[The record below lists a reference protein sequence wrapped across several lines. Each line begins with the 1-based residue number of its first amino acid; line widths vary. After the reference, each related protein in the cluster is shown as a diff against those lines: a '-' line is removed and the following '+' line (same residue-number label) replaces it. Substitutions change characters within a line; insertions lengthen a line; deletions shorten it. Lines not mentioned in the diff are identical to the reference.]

1 MVASDFT
8 AGEWLRK
15 RFPVRYGS
23 RVASP
28 DRLSLQ
34 RVATPEIG
42 DSMTARPDE
51 LGPSATALLG
61 DGAYPESQVSYEGA
75 TYWLERSVDGVKR
88 LVAVADD
95 ESAFRGFTGNAERV
109 HGKVRFVAE
118 TTSENALALRSAL
131 PWLKPSRFGLHTSA
145 GFGDR
150 LGLATPGHARAL
162 KWVGAA
168 INPVFAQQS
177 IREMGRCHRT
187 PRNVLDDAT
196 WGAFQAGWTE
206 PVGGDADHLEQL
218 EDVDDTVAAG
228 FVFYTLDPKAE
239 VDPQAE
245 HAGPEAIQQ
254 KVAALDWAGLES
266 DLSTFTKSYVGRR
279 IDLEHEVIELDE
291 QSVLRAMAKYGP
303 SLAHAMAMYR
313 RLMEKGIDCEVEFAV
328 DETDY
333 PTTPAEH
340 VVVVSELQRLGMDF
354 ISFAPRFVGRFE
366 KGVEYIGDI
375 DELQRDFEIHAQIAR
390 ALGPYKLSLHSG
402 SDKFSTYP
410 VIAEATK
417 GLVHLKT
424 AGTSWAEALRV
435 IAHND
440 PDLMREVLAL
450 ALDSFEVNRK
460 SYHLSCDP
468 TRIPTDPTDAEV
480 AQLMDRVDSRQ
491 VLHVGYGAILDEFGT
506 RLYQV
511 WNDNEEEHYRIIA
524 DHFVKHLTP
533 FAPYVQ

>member
-1 MVASDFT
+1 
-8 AGEWLRK
+8 
-15 RFPVRYGS
+15 
-23 RVASP
+23 
-28 DRLSLQ
+28 
-34 RVATPEIG
+34 
-42 DSMTARPDE
+42 MTVRPDE
-51 LGPSATALLG
+51 LAPSAADLLG
-61 DGAYPESQVSYEGA
+61 ERAYSESQVSYGGA
-75 TYWLERSVDGVKR
+75 TYWLERSVDGAKR
-88 LVAVADD
+88 LMAVVDD
-95 ESAFRGFTGNAERV
+95 ESAFRGFVGTVTRV
-109 HGKVRFVAE
+109 GDEVRLVAE
-118 TTSENALALRSAL
+118 TTPDNALALRSAL

-150 LGLATPGHARAL
+150 LGLATPGHVRAL
-162 KWVGAA
+162 KTVDAA

-196 WGAFQAGWTE
+196 WGAFQAGWTK
-206 PVGGDADHLEQL
+206 PVGGDADHLEQP

-239 VDPQAE
+239 VDPEAE
-245 HAGPEAIQQ
+245 HADSAAVRQ
-254 KVAALDWAGLES
+254 KVEALDWAGLES
-266 DLSTFTKSYVGRR
+266 DLATFTKSYVGRS
-279 IDLEHEVIELDE
+279 IDLEREAVELDE
-291 QSVLRAMAKYGP
+291 ESVLRAMAKYGP
-303 SLAHAMAMYR
+303 GIVHAMAMYR

-333 PTTPAEH
+333 PTKPAEH
-340 VVVVSELQRLGMDF
+340 IVVVSELQRLGMDF

-375 DELQRDFEIHAQIAR
+375 QDLQRDFEIHAQIAR

-410 VIAEATK
+410 LIAEATN

-435 IAHND
+435 IAYND

-450 ALDSFEVNRK
+450 ALDSFEANRK

-468 TRIPTDPTDAEV
+468 TKIPANPTNDEV

-491 VLHVGYGAILDEFGT
+491 VLHVGYGAILEEFGP

-511 WNDNEEEHYRIIA
+511 WNDHEEEHHGIIA

-533 FAPYVQ
+533 FAAYAR

>member
-1 MVASDFT
+1 
-8 AGEWLRK
+8 
-15 RFPVRYGS
+15 
-23 RVASP
+23 
-28 DRLSLQ
+28 
-34 RVATPEIG
+34 
-42 DSMTARPDE
+42 MTARPDE
-51 LGPSATALLG
+51 LAPSAADLLG
-61 DGAYPESQVSYEGA
+61 DRAYPESQVSYGGA
-75 TYWLERSVDGVKR
+75 TYWLERSVDGAKR
-88 LVAVADD
+88 LMAVADD
-95 ESAFRGFTGNAERV
+95 ESAFRGFVGTVTRV
-109 HGKVRFVAE
+109 GDEVRLVAE
-118 TTSENALALRSAL
+118 TTPDNALALRAAL
-131 PWLKPSRFGLHTSA
+131 PWLKPSRFGLHTSV

-150 LGLATPGHARAL
+150 LGLATPGHVRAL
-162 KWVGAA
+162 KTVGAA

-196 WGAFQAGWTE
+196 WGAFQAGWPN
-206 PVGGDADHLEQL
+206 PVGGDADHLEQP
-218 EDVDDTVAAG
+218 EDIDDTVAAG

-239 VDPQAE
+239 VDAEAE
-245 HAGPEAIQQ
+245 HAAPAAIRQ
-254 KVAALDWAGLES
+254 KVEALDWAALEC
-266 DLSTFTKSYVGRR
+266 DLATFTKSYVGRSV
-279 IDLEHEVIELDE
+279 DLEQKAIELDE
-291 QSVLRAMAKYGP
+291 ESVLRAMAKYGP
-303 SLAHAMAMYR
+303 GMVHAMAMYR
-313 RLMEKGIDCEVEFAV
+313 RLMETGIDCEVEFAV

-333 PTTPAEH
+333 PTKPAEH
-340 VVVVSELQRLGMDF
+340 IVVVSELQRLGMDF

-375 DELQRDFEIHAQIAR
+375 EELQRDFEIHAQIAR

-410 VIAEATK
+410 LIAEATN

-450 ALDSFEVNRK
+450 ALDSFEANRK

-468 TRIPTDPTDAEV
+468 TKIPADPTDDEV

-491 VLHVGYGAILDEFGT
+491 VLHVGYGAILEEFGP

-533 FAPYVQ
+533 FAPYAR

>member
-1 MVASDFT
+1 
-8 AGEWLRK
+8 
-15 RFPVRYGS
+15 
-23 RVASP
+23 
-28 DRLSLQ
+28 
-34 RVATPEIG
+34 
-42 DSMTARPDE
+42 MTARPDE
-51 LGPSATALLG
+51 LDPSAATLLN
-61 DGAYPESQVSYEGA
+61 DGAYLESQVSYGGA
-75 TYWLERSVDGVKR
+75 TYWLERSVDGAKR

-95 ESAFRGFTGNAERV
+95 ESAFRGFTSTTERSNGQLRLVADTTPENAE
-109 HGKVRFVAE
+109 
-118 TTSENALALRSAL
+118 ALRSAL
-131 PWLKPSRFGLHTSA
+131 PWLTPSRFGLHTSV

-150 LGLATPGHARAL
+150 LGLATPGHVRAL
-162 KWVGAA
+162 KTVGGP

-196 WGAFQAGWTE
+196 WGAFQAGWTT

-218 EDVDDTVAAG
+218 EDIDDTVAAG

-239 VDPQAE
+239 VDPEAE
-245 HAGPEAIQQ
+245 HADAAVIQQ
-254 KVAALDWAGLES
+254 KVEALDWPSLES
-266 DLSTFTKSYVGRR
+266 DLATFRKSYVGHR
-279 IDLEHEVIELDE
+279 IDLEHEAIELDE
-291 QSVLRAMAKYGP
+291 ESVVRAMAKYGP

-333 PTTPAEH
+333 PTKPAEH

-354 ISFAPRFVGRFE
+354 VSFAPRFVGRFE
-366 KGVEYIGDI
+366 KGVEYIGDL
-375 DELQRDFEIHAQIAR
+375 DELQRDFEIHAEIAR

-402 SDKFSTYP
+402 SDKYSTYP
-410 VIAEATK
+410 LIAEATN
-417 GLVHLKT
+417 GVVHLKT

-450 ALDSFEVNRK
+450 ALDSFEANRK

-468 TRIPTDPTDAEV
+468 TKIPTGPTDDQV

-491 VLHVGYGAILDEFGT
+491 VLHVGYGAILEEFGP
-506 RLYQV
+506 RMYQV

-533 FAPYVQ
+533 FASYAR

>member
-1 MVASDFT
+1 
-8 AGEWLRK
+8 
-15 RFPVRYGS
+15 
-23 RVASP
+23 
-28 DRLSLQ
+28 
-34 RVATPEIG
+34 
-42 DSMTARPDE
+42 MTTRPDE
-51 LGPSATALLG
+51 LDPSAATLLN

-75 TYWLERSVDGVKR
+75 TYWLERSADGAKR

-95 ESAFRGFTGNAERV
+95 ESAFRGFAGTTERTN
-109 HGKVRFVAE
+109 GQVRLAAD
-118 TTSENALALRSAL
+118 TTPENAQALRSAL
-131 PWLKPSRFGLHTSA
+131 PWLTPSRFGLHTSV

-150 LGLATPGHARAL
+150 LGLATPGHVRAL
-162 KWVGAA
+162 KTVGGP

-196 WGAFQAGWTE
+196 WGAFQAGWTT

-218 EDVDDTVAAG
+218 EDIDDTVAAG

-239 VDPQAE
+239 VDPEAE
-245 HAGPEAIQQ
+245 HAEAAVIQQ
-254 KVAALDWAGLES
+254 KVETLDWPSLDS
-266 DLSTFTKSYVGRR
+266 DLATFRKSYVGHR
-279 IDLEHEVIELDE
+279 IDLEHEAIELDE
-291 QSVLRAMAKYGP
+291 ESVVRAMAKYGP

-313 RLMEKGIDCEVEFAV
+313 RLREKGIDCEVEFAV

-333 PTTPAEH
+333 PTKPAEH
-340 VVVVSELQRLGMDF
+340 VVVVSELHRLGMDF
-354 ISFAPRFVGRFE
+354 VSFAPRFVGRFE
-366 KGVEYIGDI
+366 KGVEYIGDL
-375 DELQRDFEIHAQIAR
+375 DELQRDFEIHAEIAR

-402 SDKFSTYP
+402 SDKYSTYP
-410 VIAEATK
+410 LIAEATK
-417 GLVHLKT
+417 GVVHLKT

-450 ALDSFEVNRK
+450 ALDSFEANRK

-468 TRIPTDPTDAEV
+468 TKIPTDPTDDQV

-491 VLHVGYGAILDEFGT
+491 VLHVGYGAILEEFGP
-506 RLYQV
+506 RMYQV

-524 DHFVKHLTP
+524 DHFVKHLTA
-533 FAPYVQ
+533 FAPYAR

>member
-1 MVASDFT
+1 
-8 AGEWLRK
+8 
-15 RFPVRYGS
+15 
-23 RVASP
+23 
-28 DRLSLQ
+28 
-34 RVATPEIG
+34 
-42 DSMTARPDE
+42 MTARPDE

-61 DGAYPESQVSYEGA
+61 DRAYPESLVSYEGA
-75 TYWLERSVDGVKR
+75 TCWLERGVDGVKR
-88 LVAVADD
+88 FMVVADD
-95 ESAFRGFTGNAERV
+95 ESALRAFAGTAERV
-109 HGKVRFVAE
+109 DGKVRFVAE
-118 TTSENALALRSAL
+118 TTPENALALRSVL
-131 PWLKPSRFGLHTSA
+131 PWLTPSRFGLRTSA

-150 LGLATPGHARAL
+150 LGLATPGHVRAL
-162 KWVGAA
+162 KAVNAA

-177 IREMGRCHRT
+177 VREMGRCRRT

-196 WGAFQAGWTE
+196 WGAFQAGWTK

-218 EDVDDTVAAG
+218 EDIDDTVAAG

-245 HAGPEAIQQ
+245 HADPATIQQ
-254 KVAALDWAGLES
+254 KVAALDWADLES
-266 DLSTFTKSYVGRR
+266 DLATFTKTYVGRR
-279 IDLEHEVIELDE
+279 VDLEQQAIELDE

-303 SLAHAMAMYR
+303 SLAHAMSMYR

-354 ISFAPRFVGRFE
+354 VSFAPRFVGRFE

-375 DELQRDFEIHAQIAR
+375 DELQRDFEIHAEIAR

-410 VIAEATK
+410 LIAEATK

-435 IAHND
+435 IANND

-468 TRIPTDPTDAEV
+468 TRIPTDPTDEEV
-480 AQLMDRVDSRQ
+480 AQLLDLVDSRQ
-491 VLHVGYGAILDEFGT
+491 VLHVGYGAILEEFGP

-533 FAPYVQ
+533 FAPYAR

>member
-1 MVASDFT
+1 
-8 AGEWLRK
+8 
-15 RFPVRYGS
+15 
-23 RVASP
+23 
-28 DRLSLQ
+28 
-34 RVATPEIG
+34 
-42 DSMTARPDE
+42 MTAQPDE
-51 LGPSATALLG
+51 LTPSATALLG
-61 DGAYPESQVSYEGA
+61 DGAYPESQVSYGGA
-75 TYWLERSVDGVKR
+75 SYWLERSADGVKR

-95 ESAFRGFTGNAERV
+95 ESAFRGFTGTAEEID
-109 HGKVRFVAE
+109 GKVRFVAD
-118 TTSENALALRSAL
+118 TTPENAEVVRSAL
-131 PWLKPSRFGLHTSA
+131 PWLKPSRFGLHTSV

-150 LGLATPGHARAL
+150 LGLATPGHVRAL
-162 KWVGAA
+162 TAVGAA

-196 WGAFQAGWTE
+196 WGAFQAGWTK

-218 EDVDDTVAAG
+218 EDIDDTVAAG

-239 VDPQAE
+239 VDPEAE
-245 HAGPEAIQQ
+245 HADPVAIQQ
-254 KVAALDWAGLES
+254 KVEALDWAGLES
-266 DLSTFTKSYVGRR
+266 DLPTFMKRYAGHR
-279 IDLEHEVIELDE
+279 IDLEHEVIELDDE
-291 QSVLRAMAKYGP
+291 SVLRAMAKYGP

-333 PTTPAEH
+333 PTKPAEH
-340 VVVVSELQRLGMDF
+340 IVVVSELQRLGMEF
-354 ISFAPRFVGRFE
+354 VSFAPRFVGRFE

-375 DELQRDFEIHAQIAR
+375 EELKRDFEIHAQIAR

-402 SDKFSTYP
+402 SDKYSTYP
-410 VIAEATK
+410 LIAEATK

-440 PDLMREVLAL
+440 PDLMREVLVL
-450 ALDSFEVNRK
+450 ALDSFEANRK

-468 TRIPTDPTDAEV
+468 AKIPTDPTDDEV
-480 AQLMDRVDSRQ
+480 ARLMDVVDSRQ
-491 VLHVGYGAILDEFGT
+491 VLHVGYGAILKEFGP

-511 WNDNEEEHYRIIA
+511 WNANEEEHYQIIA
-524 DHFVKHLTP
+524 DHFVKHLAP
-533 FAPYVQ
+533 FAPYTR

>member
-1 MVASDFT
+1 
-8 AGEWLRK
+8 
-15 RFPVRYGS
+15 
-23 RVASP
+23 
-28 DRLSLQ
+28 
-34 RVATPEIG
+34 
-42 DSMTARPDE
+42 MTTGPDE
-51 LGPSATALLG
+51 LDSSAATLLN

-75 TYWLERSVDGVKR
+75 TYWLERSADGAKR

-95 ESAFRGFTGNAERV
+95 ESAFRGFAGTTKRTDGQ
-109 HGKVRFVAE
+109 VRLVAD
-118 TTSENALALRSAL
+118 TTPENAQALRSAL
-131 PWLKPSRFGLHTSA
+131 PWLTPSRFGLHTSV

-150 LGLATPGHARAL
+150 LGLATPGHVRAL
-162 KWVGAA
+162 KTVGGP

-196 WGAFQAGWTE
+196 WGAFQAGWTT
-206 PVGGDADHLEQL
+206 PVGGDADHLEKL
-218 EDVDDTVAAG
+218 EDIDDTVAAG

-239 VDPQAE
+239 VDPEAE
-245 HAGPEAIQQ
+245 HADAAVIQQ
-254 KVAALDWAGLES
+254 KVEALDWPSLDS
-266 DLSTFTKSYVGRR
+266 DLATFRKSYVGHR
-279 IDLEHEVIELDE
+279 IDLEHEAIELDE
-291 QSVLRAMAKYGP
+291 ESVVRAMAKYGP

-313 RLMEKGIDCEVEFAV
+313 RLREKGIDCEVEFAV

-333 PTTPAEH
+333 PTKPAEH

-354 ISFAPRFVGRFE
+354 VSFAPRFVGRFE
-366 KGVEYIGDI
+366 KGVEYIGDL
-375 DELQRDFEIHAQIAR
+375 DELQRDFEIHAEIAR

-402 SDKFSTYP
+402 SDKYSTYP
-410 VIAEATK
+410 LIAEATK
-417 GLVHLKT
+417 GVVHLKT

-450 ALDSFEVNRK
+450 ALNSFEANRK

-468 TRIPTDPTDAEV
+468 TKIPTDPTDDQV

-491 VLHVGYGAILDEFGT
+491 VLHVGYGAILEEFGP
-506 RLYQV
+506 RMYQV

-533 FAPYVQ
+533 FASYAR

>member
-1 MVASDFT
+1 
-8 AGEWLRK
+8 
-15 RFPVRYGS
+15 
-23 RVASP
+23 
-28 DRLSLQ
+28 
-34 RVATPEIG
+34 
-42 DSMTARPDE
+42 MTARPDE

-61 DGAYPESQVSYEGA
+61 DGAYPESQVSYEGT

-95 ESAFRGFTGNAERV
+95 ESAFRGFAGTAERIDD
-109 HGKVRFVAE
+109 KVRFVAE
-118 TTSENALALRSAL
+118 TTPKNALALRSAL
-131 PWLKPSRFGLHTSA
+131 PWLNPSRFGLHTSA

-150 LGLATPGHARAL
+150 LGLATPGHVRAL
-162 KWVGAA
+162 KSVGAA

-196 WGAFQAGWTE
+196 WGAFQAGWTK

-218 EDVDDTVAAG
+218 EDIDDTVAAG

-239 VDPQAE
+239 VDSEAE
-245 HAGPEAIQQ
+245 HATPEVIKQ
-254 KVAALDWAGLES
+254 KVTDLDWAGLES
-266 DLSTFTKSYVGRR
+266 DLPSFTKSYVGRR
-279 IDLEHEVIELDE
+279 VDLEHEAIELDE

-340 VVVVSELQRLGMDF
+340 IVVVSELQRLGMDF

-375 DELQRDFEIHAQIAR
+375 TELQRDFEIHAQIAR

-410 VIAEATK
+410 LIADATK
-417 GLVHLKT
+417 GFVHLKT

-435 IAHND
+435 IANND

-468 TRIPTDPTDAEV
+468 TRIPTDPTNDEV

-506 RLYQV
+506 RMYQV

-524 DHFVKHLTP
+524 DHFIKHLTA
-533 FAPYVQ
+533 FASYAH

>member
-1 MVASDFT
+1 
-8 AGEWLRK
+8 
-15 RFPVRYGS
+15 
-23 RVASP
+23 
-28 DRLSLQ
+28 
-34 RVATPEIG
+34 
-42 DSMTARPDE
+42 MTVRPDE
-51 LGPSATALLG
+51 LAPSAADLLG
-61 DGAYPESQVSYEGA
+61 ERAYSESQVSYGGA
-75 TYWLERSVDGVKR
+75 TYWLERSVDGAKR
-88 LVAVADD
+88 LMAVVDD
-95 ESAFRGFTGNAERV
+95 ESAFRGFVGTVTRV
-109 HGKVRFVAE
+109 GDEVRLVAE
-118 TTSENALALRSAL
+118 TTPDNALALRSAL

-150 LGLATPGHARAL
+150 LGLATPGHVRAL
-162 KWVGAA
+162 KTVDAA

-187 PRNVLDDAT
+187 SRNVLDDAT
-196 WGAFQAGWTE
+196 WGAFQAGWTK
-206 PVGGDADHLEQL
+206 PVGGDADHLEQP

-239 VDPQAE
+239 VDPEAE
-245 HAGPEAIQQ
+245 HADSAAVRQ
-254 KVAALDWAGLES
+254 KVEALDWAGLES
-266 DLSTFTKSYVGRR
+266 DLATFTKSYVGRS
-279 IDLEHEVIELDE
+279 IDLEREAVELDE
-291 QSVLRAMAKYGP
+291 ESVLRAMAKYGP
-303 SLAHAMAMYR
+303 GIVHAMAMYR

-333 PTTPAEH
+333 PTKPAEH
-340 VVVVSELQRLGMDF
+340 IVVVSELQRLGMDF

-375 DELQRDFEIHAQIAR
+375 KDLQRDFEIHAQIAR

-410 VIAEATK
+410 LIAEATN

-435 IAHND
+435 IAYND

-450 ALDSFEVNRK
+450 ALDSFEANRK

-468 TRIPTDPTDAEV
+468 TKIPANPTNDEV

-491 VLHVGYGAILDEFGT
+491 VLHVGYGAILEEFGP

-511 WNDNEEEHYRIIA
+511 WNDHEEEHYGIIA

-533 FAPYVQ
+533 FAAYAR

>member
-1 MVASDFT
+1 MS
-8 AGEWLRK
+8 
-15 RFPVRYGS
+15 
-23 RVASP
+23 
-28 DRLSLQ
+28 
-34 RVATPEIG
+34 
-42 DSMTARPDE
+42 ARPDE
-51 LGPSATALLG
+51 LPASAATLLG
-61 DGAYPESQVSYEGA
+61 DRAYPESQVSYGGV
-75 TYWLERSVDGVKR
+75 TYWLERSVDGGKR

-95 ESAFRGFTGNAERV
+95 ESAFRRFAGAAERTD
-109 HGKVRFVAE
+109 GEVRLVAD
-118 TTSENALALRSAL
+118 TTPENALALRSAL
-131 PWLKPSRFGLHTSA
+131 PWLTPSRFGLHTSA

-150 LGLATPGHARAL
+150 LGLATPGHVRAL
-162 KWVGAA
+162 KAVDAA

-177 IREMGRCHRT
+177 IREMGRCGRT

-196 WGAFQAGWTE
+196 WGAFQAGWTN

-218 EDVDDTVAAG
+218 DDIEATVAAG

-239 VDPQAE
+239 VDPEAE
-245 HAGPEAIQQ
+245 HADAATIQQ
-254 KVAALDWAGLES
+254 KVDALDWAGLDF
-266 DLSTFTKSYVGRR
+266 DLATFMKRYVGQR
-279 IDLEHEVIELDE
+279 IDLEREAIMLDE
-291 QSVLRAMAKYGP
+291 ESVLRAMAKYGP

-333 PTTPAEH
+333 PTKPTEH

-354 ISFAPRFVGRFE
+354 VSFAPRFVGSFE

-375 DELQRDFEIHAQIAR
+375 NELQRDFEIHAELAR

-410 VIAEATK
+410 LIAEATK
-417 GLVHLKT
+417 GAVHLKT

-450 ALDSFEVNRK
+450 ALDSFEANRK

-468 TRIPTDPTDAEV
+468 TRIPTSPSDDEV
-480 AQLMDRVDSRQ
+480 AQLMDRIDSRQ
-491 VLHVGYGAILDEFGT
+491 VLHVGYGAILSEFGT
-506 RLYQV
+506 RMYQV
-511 WNDNEEEHYRIIA
+511 WNDNEEEHYGIIA
-524 DHFVKHLTP
+524 DHFVKHL
-533 FAPYVQ
+533 APYAPYAQ

>member
-1 MVASDFT
+1 
-8 AGEWLRK
+8 
-15 RFPVRYGS
+15 
-23 RVASP
+23 
-28 DRLSLQ
+28 
-34 RVATPEIG
+34 
-42 DSMTARPDE
+42 MTARPDE
-51 LGPSATALLG
+51 LAPSAADLLG
-61 DGAYPESQVSYEGA
+61 DRAYPESQVSYGGA
-75 TYWLERSVDGVKR
+75 TYWLERSVDGAKR
-88 LVAVADD
+88 LMAVADD
-95 ESAFRGFTGNAERV
+95 ESAFRGFVGTVTRV
-109 HGKVRFVAE
+109 GDEVRLVAE
-118 TTSENALALRSAL
+118 TTPDNALALRAAL
-131 PWLKPSRFGLHTSA
+131 PWLKPSRFGLHTSV

-150 LGLATPGHARAL
+150 LGLATPGHVRAL
-162 KWVGAA
+162 KTVGAA

-196 WGAFQAGWTE
+196 WGAFQAGWPN
-206 PVGGDADHLEQL
+206 PVGGDADHLEQP
-218 EDVDDTVAAG
+218 EDIDDTVAAG

-239 VDPQAE
+239 VDAEAE
-245 HAGPEAIQQ
+245 HAAPAAIRQ
-254 KVAALDWAGLES
+254 KVEALDWAALEC
-266 DLSTFTKSYVGRR
+266 DLATFTKSYVGRNL
-279 IDLEHEVIELDE
+279 DLEQKAIELDE
-291 QSVLRAMAKYGP
+291 ESVLRAMAKYGP
-303 SLAHAMAMYR
+303 GMVHAMAMYR
-313 RLMEKGIDCEVEFAV
+313 RLMETGIDCEVEFAV

-333 PTTPAEH
+333 PTKPAEH
-340 VVVVSELQRLGMDF
+340 IVVVSELQRLGMDF

-375 DELQRDFEIHAQIAR
+375 EELQRDFEIHAQIAR

-410 VIAEATK
+410 LIAEATN

-450 ALDSFEVNRK
+450 ALDSFEANRK

-468 TRIPTDPTDAEV
+468 TKIPTDPTDDEV

-491 VLHVGYGAILDEFGT
+491 VLHVGYGAILEEFGP

-533 FAPYVQ
+533 FAPYAR

>member
-1 MVASDFT
+1 MSV
-8 AGEWLRK
+8 
-15 RFPVRYGS
+15 
-23 RVASP
+23 
-28 DRLSLQ
+28 Q
-34 RVATPEIG
+34 
-42 DSMTARPDE
+42 PDE

-61 DGAYPESQVSYEGA
+61 DRGYPESQVSHGGG

-95 ESAFRGFTGNAERV
+95 ESTFRGFTGTTESSD
-109 HGKVRFVAE
+109 GEVRLVAE
-118 TTSENALALRSAL
+118 TTPENALALRSAL

-150 LGLATPGHARAL
+150 LGLATPGHVRAL
-162 KWVGAA
+162 KEVGAA
-168 INPVFAQQS
+168 INPAFAQQS
-177 IREMGRCHRT
+177 IREMGRCRRT

-196 WGAFQAGWTE
+196 WGAFQAGWTK

-218 EDVDDTVAAG
+218 EDIDETVAAG

-239 VDPQAE
+239 VDPEAE
-245 HAGPEAIQQ
+245 HADSAAIRQ

-266 DLSTFTKSYVGRR
+266 DLATFTKTYAGQR
-279 IDLEHEVIELDE
+279 IDLEHQAVELDE

-333 PTTPAEH
+333 PTKPAEH
-340 VVVVSELQRLGMDF
+340 VVVVSELQRLGMEF
-354 ISFAPRFVGRFE
+354 VSFAPRFVGRFE

-375 DELQRDFEIHAQIAR
+375 EELQRDFEIHAELAR

-402 SDKFSTYP
+402 SDKYSTYP
-410 VIAEATK
+410 LIAEATQ
-417 GLVHLKT
+417 GQVHLKT

-435 IAHND
+435 IANND
-440 PDLMREVLAL
+440 PDLMREVLTL
-450 ALDSFEVNRK
+450 ALDSFEANRK

-468 TRIPTDPTDAEV
+468 TRIPTDPTDDEV
-480 AQLMDRVDSRQ
+480 ARLMDRVDSRQ
-491 VLHVGYGAILDEFGT
+491 VLHVGYGAILEEFGI
-506 RLYQV
+506 RMYQV
-511 WNDNEEEHYRIIA
+511 WNDNEEEHHRIIS
-524 DHFVKHLTP
+524 DHFVKHLAP
-533 FAPYVQ
+533 FAPYAQ